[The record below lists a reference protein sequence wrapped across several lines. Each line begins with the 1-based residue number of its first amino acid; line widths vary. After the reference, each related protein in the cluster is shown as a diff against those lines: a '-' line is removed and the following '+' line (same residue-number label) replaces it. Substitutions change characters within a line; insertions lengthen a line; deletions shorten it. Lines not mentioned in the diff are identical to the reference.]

1 MSHAGGFHLLVTVCS
16 LWAVPAGIA
25 HQVPAPVSS
34 APWCV
39 WCCDVRAATRR
50 VLSQAPLSPQLSP
63 DAEEQVGGIRT
74 SAVFFFCVRARSRS
88 MHKGG
93 SARSRPLC
101 RSNSWFGERVSREC
115 ELLTVGAQPDSCSVT
130 RGSDGD
136 CVGGAEQGRL
146 GGHYGTGTD
155 RRERES
161 SAQGRASTASTRTV
175 FMEISRVEGERKHLA
190 WRSREARRLGLH
202 GRVLLCL
209 DWEELTTN

>member
-34 APWCV
+34 APWRLWRPRCHTASFV
-39 WCCDVRAATRR
+39 LVAA
-50 VLSQAPLSPQLSP
+50 LSATFSGRWGTGG
-63 DAEEQVGGIRT
+63 VGGIRT
-74 SAVFFFCVRARSRS
+74 SAFFFFCVRARSRS

-155 RRERES
+155 RRERE
-161 SAQGRASTASTRTV
+161 QRAGTGEHSLDTDGFHGNIKSRRRT
-175 FMEISRVEGERKHLA
+175 
-190 WRSREARRLGLH
+190 
-202 GRVLLCL
+202 
-209 DWEELTTN
+209 